1 MSEFIKENPK
11 IAAIHYTGPPRA
23 LVLGIATAA
32 GAGYAPVAPGSFGAA
47 LGVLLFLSLSGLHPA
62 LFAVTVAG
70 LLALGIWAAEYAEHA
85 FGQHD
90 DGRIV
95 IDEVVGQL
103 ITLSPLV
110 FIASFVTA
118 PATAPV
124 IAEMEMARSLPLL
137 AVGFAAFRLFDIWKP
152 GPVLWAEKNFA
163 GGVGVMLDDV
173 VAGGLGALVLT
184 AIALVSAGSLS

>member
-11 IAAIHYTGPPRA
+11 IVEGAYSGPPRM
-23 LVLGIATAA
+23 LVLGVATAA
-32 GAGYAPVAPGSFGAA
+32 GAGYAPLAPGSFGAA
-47 LGVLLFLSLSGLHPA
+47 VGVLLYLSLSGLHPV
-62 LFAVTVAG
+62 LFTVTVAG
-70 LLALGIWAAEYAEHA
+70 LLALGIWAADYAEHA

-103 ITLSPLV
+103 IALSPLV
-110 FIASFVTA
+110 LL
-118 PATAPV
+118 APV
-124 IAEMEMARSLPLL
+124 ITVDTDVTRSLPLL
-137 AVGFAAFRLFDIWKP
+137 AAGFAAFRLFDIWKP
-152 GPVLWAEKNFA
+152 GPVLWAERNFA
-163 GGVGVMLDDV
+163 GGAGVMLDDV